1 MHDIDP
7 ILRALSRRASR
18 RNRLRR
24 RLQRAAVAVVLRASR
39 QGVEVLLVER
49 SARDGDPWSGDM
61 AFPGGKLVGGDAG
74 GAAAACRE
82 TREETG
88 LIIGPGERAGRL
100 RDRLTLDH
108 RRRRAMVVSPFVFRL
123 AQTPD
128 TWHYNHE
135 VASHLWLPLAY
146 LDEPGNRGRM
156 RWPVGGLTLPLPCY
170 DFQQRRIWGLTL
182 LMLDEL
188 IALARAGR

>member
-7 ILRALSRRASR
+7 LLSALTTHTPR
-18 RNRLRR
+18 RNHLRR
-24 RLQRAAVAVVLRASR
+24 CLSRAAVAIVLRESR
-39 QGVEVLLVER
+39 QGIEALLVER
-49 SARDGDPWSGDM
+49 AARAGDPWSGDM
-61 AFPGGKLVGGDAG
+61 AFPGGKLDDRDAG

-88 LIIGPGERAGRL
+88 LIVGPADRIGRL

-108 RRRRAMVVSPFVFRL
+108 RRRQPMVVSPFVFRL
-123 AQTPD
+123 PQTPEI
-128 TWHYNHE
+128 WRYNHE

-146 LDEPGNRGRM
+146 LDEPGNRRRM
-156 RWPVGGLTLPLPCY
+156 RWAVGPVQLPVPCY
-170 DFQQRRIWGLTL
+170 DFRGRRIWGLTL

-188 IALARAGR
+188 ASLAGGRR